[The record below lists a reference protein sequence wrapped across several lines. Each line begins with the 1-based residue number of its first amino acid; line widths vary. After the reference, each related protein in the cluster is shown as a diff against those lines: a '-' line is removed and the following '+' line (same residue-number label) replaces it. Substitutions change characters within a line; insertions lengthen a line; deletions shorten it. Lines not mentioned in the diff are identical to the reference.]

1 MSVVGIEFKPTRM
14 ELIMLRRRRRLADK
28 GLSLLKEKRDALVME
43 LLETLREYKTL
54 KEVVNNGVVKA
65 YHKLLRAKMELGSIK
80 VLETAMSTPP
90 LYDVKLRLRSVMG
103 VKVPS
108 LSLSE
113 LETSKRLTYSLASTC
128 SSLDEA
134 VSAFR
139 STLSSIISLAE
150 VEASIRALAEEVKKA
165 KRRVNALEFIIIP
178 RLDRAIKFIE
188 LYLDERAREDVFRI
202 KMLKSKREKLASSF
216 QH

>member
-80 VLETAMSTPP
+80 VLETAMSTPS
-90 LYDVKLRLRSVMG
+90 LYDVKLRLRSIMG